1 MNLTIVYIFSFQ
13 FKPKFLLSN
22 LLNPNYK
29 DNLSYNLY
37 SIIQDFKIA

>member
-1 MNLTIVYIFSFQ
+1 MLTYRVSFFFQ

-29 DNLSYNLY
+29 NNLSYTLY
-37 SIIQDFKIA
+37 SIIHDFKIA